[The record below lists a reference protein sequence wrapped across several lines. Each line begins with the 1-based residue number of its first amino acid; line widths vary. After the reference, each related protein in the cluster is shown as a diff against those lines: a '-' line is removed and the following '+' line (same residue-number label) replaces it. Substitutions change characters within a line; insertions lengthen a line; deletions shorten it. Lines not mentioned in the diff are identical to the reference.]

1 MFFHEE
7 VNPENLKPIRD
18 MYTIAM
24 KYLKGNFAYDIIS
37 LIPFYMFRFNA
48 IEDKRGY
55 QTYYDYYCLLYL
67 FKLLRMKKSV

>member
-1 MFFHEE
+1 
-7 VNPENLKPIRD
+7 

-24 KYLKGNFAYDIIS
+24 RYLNGNFAYDVVS
-37 LIPFYMFRFNA
+37 LIPFYMFRFEA

-67 FKLLRMKKSV
+67 LKLLRMKKSV